1 VEETMTTTTQAT
13 PKTLN
18 ANELTTLAKAQ
29 GPCVTIRVPDFHPGA
44 GGPTRSVLLRQLTQ
58 NAATQLRDMHKS
70 QEAEKVIT
78 SLEQL
83 ASISEAA
90 HGGPGFTLFVSP
102 DTTEVFRTPGVHEH
116 TAVGECFDL
125 LAHVAPA
132 SAPPVIYALGVS
144 KKQIRFWKIDE
155 DAAEELPL
163 PPGVPESLAEAAALD
178 QPDHNLE
185 SRASAGPSA
194 GGIHGVRFGTSTD
207 RDTDADYLHNFL
219 TQVHRGVKA
228 AVKGVP
234 VFLVG
239 VKEELAEYR
248 KAAKGNGVLEMEW
261 HNTPERCAA
270 DQLAAR
276 AREAAQARY
285 RMAAESTLKGLP
297 ETTHHLTG
305 NLEAITQAAKDGRVH
320 KLVVAENAVAGA
332 ALNQAVVEALRT
344 GAEVAALPVADL
356 PQIGIAGAI
365 LRY

>member
-1 VEETMTTTTQAT
+1 MTTTTQST

-18 ANELTTLAKAQ
+18 ANELTALAKAQ

-44 GGPTRSVLLRQLTQ
+44 AGPVRSVLVRQLTQ
-58 NAATQLRDMHKS
+58 NAATRLRDMHKS
-70 QEAEKVIT
+70 EEAQKVIT

-83 ASISEAA
+83 ASIGEAA
-90 HGGPGFTLFVSP
+90 HGGPGFTIFVSP
-102 DTTEVFRTPGVHEH
+102 DTNEVYRTPGVQQH
-116 TAVGECFDL
+116 TSVGECFDL

-132 SAPPVIYALGVS
+132 SAPPTIYALGVS
-144 KKQIRFWKIDE
+144 KKLIRFWKIE
-155 DAAEELPL
+155 GSAAEDLEL
-163 PPGVPESLAEAAALD
+163 PPGVPESLVEAAALD

-185 SRASAGPSA
+185 SRSPAGPSA

-219 TQVHRGVKA
+219 TQVHRGIKA

-248 KAAKGNGVLEMEW
+248 KAAKGNGILEVEW
-261 HNTPERCAA
+261 HTTPDRLAV
-270 DQLAAR
+270 DQLAAH
-276 AREAAQARY
+276 AKEAAFAHY
-285 RMAAESTLKGLP
+285 RAAAEATLKALP
-297 ETTHHLTG
+297 ETTHHLAG
-305 NLEAITQAAKDGRVH
+305 DLEAITKAAKEGRVH
-320 KLVVAENAVAGA
+320 KLVVAETAASSA

-344 GAEVAALPVADL
+344 GAEVAALPAADL
-356 PQIGIAGAI
+356 PKIGIAGAI